1 MHKIQWKGP
10 NSKLQCFKQ
19 ATSGALCWKP
29 KKHGKQEKLTR
40 EIVKVVR
47 NCQSCQ
53 KLLMLSEIVK
63 CVRTCQSC
71 PIMSKLSEIVNV
83 VRNCQCCQNSSRLWE
98 IVKITT
104 YLPTLLQHI
113 IGRVAKKCQPCQPA
127 PAQFFNIIRGN
138 SRITNMTFLI
148 IILDKY
154 KDKSKITKTNSK
166 CLKHTNIVLQR
177 KWPSNIKS
185 VIPDHHFV
193 FPGLNMNANTICV
206 QIFGQIQRGIS
217 FMFFIMTEYG

>member
-1 MHKIQWKGP
+1 ML
-10 NSKLQCFKQ
+10 SKFL
-19 ATSGALCWKP
+19 
-29 KKHGKQEKLTR
+29 
-40 EIVKVVR
+40 KVMR
-47 NCQSCQ
+47 NCQ
-53 KLLMLSEIVK
+53 
-63 CVRTCQSC
+63 
-71 PIMSKLSEIVNV
+71 N
-83 VRNCQCCQNSSRLWE
+83 CQNSHF
-98 IVKITT
+98 ITT

-113 IGRVAKKCQPCQPA
+113 IGRVAKKCQPA

-138 SRITNMTFLI
+138 SRITNMTFLV

-166 CLKHTNIVLQR
+166 YLKHTNIVLQR
-177 KWPSNIKS
+177 KWPLDIKS

-217 FMFFIMTEYG
+217 FMFFIWPNMDKNII